1 MTLRRRVHNAWSRLG
16 RPPRYVQKGPLRPQ
30 PGAFTQIVTRWVVAD
45 LLANSRNTALD
56 QAAFVFLAFAVDHAA
71 RSGAEAGARPLPA
84 IAPAPRLPAAPPPAP
99 HFPPPPLPPPPF
111 HPPRFRPPRE
121 PPGLS

>member
-1 MTLRRRVHNAWSRLG
+1 VTFRRRVHDAWSRLV

-30 PGAFTQIVTRWVVAD
+30 PGAFAQIVTRWVVAD

-71 RSGAEAGARPLPA
+71 RSGAEAGARSLPA
-84 IAPAPRLPAAPPPAP
+84 IATAPGLPAAPPPAP
-99 HFPPPPLPPPPF
+99 HFPPPF